1 LILFHAVLDTNVIV
15 SAFLSSNELDSAP
28 AQVVKHALAG
38 RIEPIF
44 NEEILIEYRDVLFRK
59 KFGFDHETVKI
70 LIEELTRR
78 GQLIKPLSSGE
89 SFSDPDDAIFYETML
104 ATASTANCFL
114 VTGNLRHFPKNPLV
128 LTPRLMVALLEKTE
142 IL

>member
-15 SAFLSSNELDSAP
+15 SALLSSNEFDSAP
-28 AQVVKHALAG
+28 AKVVKHALAG

-44 NEEILIEYRDVLFRK
+44 TVGILEEYRDVLFRK

-70 LIEELTRR
+70 LIEELERR

-89 SFSDPDDAIFYETML
+89 SFSDPYDAIFYETML
-104 ATASTANCFL
+104 AKAATANCFL
-114 VTGNLRHFPKNPLV
+114 VTGNLKHFPKNPLV